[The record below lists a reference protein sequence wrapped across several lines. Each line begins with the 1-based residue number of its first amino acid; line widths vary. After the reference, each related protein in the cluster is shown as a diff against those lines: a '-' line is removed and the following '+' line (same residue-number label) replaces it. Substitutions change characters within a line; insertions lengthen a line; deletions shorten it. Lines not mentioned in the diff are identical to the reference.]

1 MYLVSVLLP
10 LYDNAQQGHERKLF
24 QEVARELTARFGG
37 LTAHTRA
44 PAEGLWSEDGQTTRD
59 DIVIYEVIAERIDR
73 TWWAEYRRTL
83 QSRFRQEQVLI
94 RAHQIDV
101 L

>member
-10 LYDNAQQGHERKLF
+10 LYDNDQRPLDRTLF
-24 QEVARELTARFGG
+24 DRVATELTASFGG

-44 PAEGLWSEDGQTTRD
+44 PAEGLWRDAGETTRD
-59 DIVIYEVIAERIDR
+59 QIVIYEVLTEAIDR
-73 TWWAEYRRTL
+73 AWWTDYRRTL
-83 QSRFRQEQVLI
+83 EQRFRQEQVLI
-94 RAHQIDV
+94 RAQQTEI